1 MFAFHERHVST
12 QDEKTTSTGRVGTA
26 TLAQLLPQS
35 ALSDPPGL
43 QDARPETQS
52 DSPVVRGSA
61 PSQEDISAAISPTE
75 LPGTQVDNEDSSL
88 SGGLNGGPII
98 LQDPATTSFPLFLKD
113 LLLNSEPGGD
123 SRPRD
128 IDWHI
133 MDDASCAWDNFM
145 TFYDEPEVFD
155 DAPQGVLADFLVP
168 TTDHSPNGEITTGDD
183 CVGRRKTAMAACVG
197 AKAFNTSI
205 WHWTPRYREFVSEE
219 EPYLS
224 LSRGILGGDDDVV
237 GMPPS
242 LQGRILCD
250 SDRDRIVSLVL
261 TFCDQ
266 SNLAS
271 IAPSLPSLGAME
283 RLACRF
289 LQFQTEDPL
298 SWFHVP
304 TFCAREAP
312 EEVLL
317 GMIAYGA
324 SLMPVRAL
332 QKLGT
337 ALPNILFDAL
347 RAKARFELAA

>member
-1 MFAFHERHVST
+1 MRE
-12 QDEKTTSTGRVGTA
+12 
-26 TLAQLLPQS
+26 
-35 ALSDPPGL
+35 
-43 QDARPETQS
+43 
-52 DSPVVRGSA
+52 SA
-61 PSQEDISAAISPTE
+61 PSQEDISAAIPPTE
-75 LPGTQVDNEDSSL
+75 LPGPQVYNEDSSP
-88 SGGLNGGPII
+88 SGGLNGGPMI
-98 LQDPATTSFPLFLKD
+98 LQDPAATSPPFFLKD
-113 LLLNSEPGGD
+113 LLPNSEPGGG

-145 TFYDEPEVFD
+145 SFDDELEVFD
-155 DAPQGVLADFLVP
+155 DAPQGVLADYLVP
-168 TTDHSPNGEITTGDD
+168 ATDHSPNGEITTSDD
-183 CVGRRKTAMAACVG
+183 CVGRRKTTMAACVG

-205 WHWTPRYREFVSEE
+205 WHWTPRHGEFVSEE

-224 LSRGILGGDDDVV
+224 LSRGILSGDDDIA
-237 GMPPS
+237 GMPPL

-271 IAPSLPSLGAME
+271 IAPSLPSLGVME
-283 RLACRF
+283 RLICRF
-289 LQFQTEDPL
+289 LQFQTEGPVP
-298 SWFHVP
+298 WFHVP
-304 TFCAREAP
+304 TFCARGAP
-312 EEVLL
+312 EEILL

-337 ALPNILFDAL
+337 ALPNILLDAL
-347 RAKARFELAA
+347 RSKARFELAV